1 MLKNEIIIETKRNN
15 IVEKAY
21 VGSVIALDKNGAELL
36 SFSYDK
42 TQNIIF
48 RSMQKPF
55 QAYSLMLSGAYEKYN
70 LTEKELA
77 IISGS
82 HAGTFEQSELI
93 KGILKKAKL
102 KISDLNCPKDY
113 PLDKNTTTKLIKK
126 NKPKSPVYHNCSGKH
141 SGMLCAC
148 KALGYKTENYQN
160 LNHPLQR
167 KIILDTLKLCEYDAE
182 ITALDGCGVPVLAM
196 PLEFMAN
203 GLQNLY
209 KTESGQKIMHSAT
222 KYPMIFGGNNRFDTE
237 IIKLTKGKVFAKV
250 GAAGLVGAL
259 NLETGEALVVKIFA
273 DDHAARKEVT
283 LDYMSKLKWV

>member
-1 MLKNEIIIETKRNN
+1 MLRNEIIIETKRNN

-21 VGSVIALDKNGAELL
+21 VGAVIALDKNSSEIL

-55 QAYSLMLSGAYEKYN
+55 QAFSFMLSGAYEKFK

-77 IISGS
+77 IIAGS
-82 HAGTFEQSELI
+82 HAGTFEQTEII

-113 PLDKNTTTKLIKK
+113 PLDVGTTTKLIKE
-126 NKPKSPVYHNCSGKH
+126 NKYKSPIYHNCSGKH
-141 SGMLCAC
+141 AGMLCAC
-148 KALGYKTENYQN
+148 RAYDFNIENYQN
-160 LNHPLQR
+160 SNHPLQR
-167 KIILDTLKLCEYDAE
+167 KIISDTLKLCEYNTE
-182 ITALDGCGVPVLAM
+182 ISALDGCGVPVLAM

-209 KTESGQKIMHSAT
+209 KTEAGQKIIHSAI
-222 KYPMIFGGNNRFDTE
+222 KYPMLFGGNNRFDTE
-237 IIKLTKGKVFAKV
+237 IIKLTNGKVFAKV

-259 NLETGEALVVKIFA
+259 NLETQEVLVVKIFA
-273 DDHAARKEVT
+273 DDYGARKEVT
-283 LDYMSKLKWV
+283 LDYMSKLKWL